1 MSISTDYNSDL
12 NTQLTSVQ
20 IPKFS
25 GLRQDANPILAA
37 HMLQEMYKMVTE
49 WQQELE
55 QIERE
60 RFNVTDS
67 GTVLAG
73 WLESRTFKLG
83 STGVEIPT
91 PYVTVDEIDL
101 TDVDPQAGYR
111 LCGLDQDGKLW
122 TRPCP
127 MAEILI
133 VSRSIARYQQ
143 LKGLTDR
150 KHQIEQY
157 IRQVLEDLVHLRLK
171 LQD

>member
-1 MSISTDYNSDL
+1 MSISIDHNSDIDS
-12 NTQLTSVQ
+12 QLAHIQ

-60 RFNVTDS
+60 SFNVTAS

-73 WLESRTFKLG
+73 WLESRTFKRG
-83 STGVEIPT
+83 STGTEIPT
-91 PYVTVDEIDL
+91 PYTTVDAIAL

-111 LCGLDQDGKLW
+111 LCGLDEDGKLW
-122 TRPCP
+122 TRPCA

-133 VSRSIARYQQ
+133 VSRSLARYQQ
-143 LKGLTDR
+143 LKDLTDR
-150 KHQIEQY
+150 KQQIEQY

-171 LQD
+171 LED